1 MTADPSTLAPDDRLL
16 AAYFDERMEATAD
29 RVLDDLV
36 AKVLADDAAKD
47 ALIADLLAAY
57 RYVRAVLLGE
67 DDNTFASHEA
77 TRGMAYV
84 ASLP

>member
-1 MTADPSTLAPDDRLL
+1 
-16 AAYFDERMEATAD
+16 MEATAD

-67 DDNTFASHEA
+67 DDNKVASHEA
-77 TRGMAYV
+77 IRGMAYV